1 MANTATSLYVPTGNS
16 NYIELDFNPNVD
28 LNTTAWTIEFWVY
41 NPSGYFFSGYTGGD
55 AHNIYITSSETI
67 QFYLNHGVVS

>member
-55 AHNIYITSSETI
+55 AHNIYITTSETI